1 MPTTARKIMAPPKPR
16 SSAML
21 FQIGFPSS
29 AMGST
34 EMICQLETA
43 SKTVAA
49 EDRANAIQRM
59 RLRFEIRALLVDD
72 SPTGDSFLCS
82 AEAELWSLRPWEK
95 PVADRLPRKLSS
107 LG

>member
-16 SSAML
+16 ISAMP

-43 SKTVAA
+43 SKIVAE

-59 RLRFEIRALLVDD
+59 RLRLRFEIRALLVDD
-72 SPTGDSFLCS
+72 SPTGRFL
-82 AEAELWSLRPWEK
+82 SLFSR
-95 PVADRLPRKLSS
+95 S
-107 LG
+107 